1 VGQIKKLLG
10 ILVIGGLLTASG
22 FAFSQSSQLTAE
34 LKERLAPVGTLCKAG
49 ESCAAA
55 PVAVSSGPRSAKEV
69 YDGSCTTCH
78 GLGVAGA
85 PKIGDAADW
94 GNRLNQGI
102 ETLYTHAIQGINAMP
117 PMGLCTTCSEDEI
130 RAAVDYMLENSK

>member
-55 PVAVSSGPRSAKEV
+55 PVAVSSGPVVLKKFMMVRAPLVTAWVWRVPRK
-69 YDGSCTTCH
+69 
-78 GLGVAGA
+78 LAMQRIGV
-85 PKIGDAADW
+85 IG
-94 GNRLNQGI
+94 
-102 ETLYTHAIQGINAMP
+102 
-117 PMGLCTTCSEDEI
+117 
-130 RAAVDYMLENSK
+130 

>member
-10 ILVIGGLLTASG
+10 ILMIGGLLTASG

-34 LKERLAPVGTLCKAG
+34 LRERLAPVGTLCKAG

-69 YDGSCTTCH
+69 YDASCTTCH

-85 PKIGDAADW
+85 PKLGDVADW
-94 GNRLNQGI
+94 TNRLGQGI
-102 ETLYTHAIQGINAMP
+102 ETLYTHAIKGINAMP
-117 PMGLCTTCSEDEI
+117 AMGLCTTCSEDEI
-130 RAAVDYMLENSK
+130 RATVDYMLENSK